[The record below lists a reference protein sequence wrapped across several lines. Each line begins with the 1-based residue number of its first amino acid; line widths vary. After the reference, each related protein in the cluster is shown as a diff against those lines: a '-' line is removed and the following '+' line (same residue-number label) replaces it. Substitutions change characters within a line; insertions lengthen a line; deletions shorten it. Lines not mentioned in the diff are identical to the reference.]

1 MGRHP
6 YNRFI
11 RSHHSRLLAHRNWS
25 GSPCRNIGIGTDR
38 DYETAT
44 QWPGTPVAKAD
55 VLDVPPWVKYER
67 INDEAFKTVRST
79 VLIGMGITGAA
90 CLAVFGFFGG
100 LGWVI
105 AGLAPSRCPPEAE
118 GGLASSPLSEAKGR
132 PQPHP
137 VERRRVDRQHVRCT
151 LDT

>member
-1 MGRHP
+1 MHQHEWDAAPTVGSSARI
-6 YNRFI
+6 I
-11 RSHHSRLLAHRNWS
+11 RSFSR
-25 GSPCRNIGIGTDR
+25 IGIGAAALVAISGLALTAIVADR

-44 QWPGTPVAKAD
+44 HWPGTSVAKAD
-55 VLDVPPWVKYER
+55 LPDVPPWVKYER

-105 AGLAPSRCPPEAE
+105 AGFAR
-118 GGLASSPLSEAKGR
+118 
-132 PQPHP
+132 
-137 VERRRVDRQHVRCT
+137 D
-151 LDT
+151 